1 MKTFHVRIFFNLYTD
16 IVEVWETLRE
26 KQEGVWHY
34 LPTKIKNNLP

>member
-1 MKTFHVRIFFNLYTD
+1 MKTFRVRIFFNLYTD
-16 IVEVWETLRE
+16 IVETLESLRE